1 MNITNKTNIT
11 NNETDTIN
19 AIDPFERNLE
29 YYANIDK
36 VYWVPVDEI
45 VTDNGIIP
53 RDTPIPCIF
62 VEEKD
67 DKMYILQFDMSIE
80 NDMWVYT
87 AWRKVIGIVHDV
99 RVNVL
104 LIHDMNLYMLDGTK
118 INFDDLG
125 RSNVWIDKDY
135 LGKCGFKNSFN

>member
-1 MNITNKTNIT
+1 MTN
-11 NNETDTIN
+11 
-19 AIDPFERNLE
+19 PFERDLE
-29 YYANIDK
+29 YYATIDK

-45 VTDNGIIP
+45 ETNNGNIP

-80 NDMWVYT
+80 NDMWIYT
-87 AWRKVIGIVHDV
+87 AWRKVIGTMHDV

-104 LIHDMNLYMLDGTK
+104 LIHNMRLYMLDGTE
-118 INFDDLG
+118 IMFDDLG
-125 RSNVWIDKDY
+125 RSNVWIDKEY
-135 LGKCGFKNSFN
+135 LGKCGFKGVFNSKL